1 MAGKEE
7 IICLPV
13 NLLVRICSEHHLF
26 TKGCG
31 FLGEAEMNHILFF
44 LLKKEKK
51 KLYLKSYQS
60 NAPLYFSW
68 NTWLEGVLKVILN
81 RMSWC

>member
-44 LLKKEKK
+44 FIEKGKAKK
-51 KLYLKSYQS
+51 KPY
-60 NAPLYFSW
+60 
-68 NTWLEGVLKVILN
+68 I
-81 RMSWC
+81 